1 MQQQQQRYY
10 PLPSDIK
17 NCEDLVRKSLVR
29 IYTELVNAVDSA
41 PAESRDNQ
49 SYLTMVSTS
58 ERCRLLVVELSALLK
73 WTKNMDTLDRCQEMA
88 IFFNQNNAVLQYI
101 RDQLGRVSALLPAF
115 MQPIFPLNSAL
126 SVLENGTYPFLP
138 LVCDSRS
145 LFQSKISMRE
155 GKALIMRILRTRI
168 VTEDIP
174 AFVSNISVEDSE
186 IVCTEE
192 SLFTLYL
199 SVIVGLRSCC
209 DVETPA
215 RLSVDGDSLKAD
227 LQQ

>member
-1 MQQQQQRYY
+1 MVLFELVRILMQQQQQSYY

-17 NCEDLVRKSLVR
+17 NCGDLVRNSLVR

-49 SYLTMVSTS
+49 SYLKMVSTS
-58 ERCRLLVVELSALLK
+58 ERCRFLVVELYALLK
-73 WTKNMDTLDRCQEMA
+73 WTKNIDTLDRCQEMA
-88 IFFNQNNAVLQYI
+88 ISFNQNNDVLQYI
-101 RDQLGRVSALLPAF
+101 RDQLGFLSVSLREC

-126 SVLENGTYPFLP
+126 SVLENGSYPFIS
-138 LVCDSRS
+138 LVCDSRAC
-145 LFQSKISMRE
+145 FQSRISMDE
-155 GKALIMRILRTRI
+155 GKELIMRILRTRI

-199 SVIVGLRSCC
+199 SVIVGLNS
-209 DVETPA
+209 
-215 RLSVDGDSLKAD
+215 
-227 LQQ
+227 

>member
-1 MQQQQQRYY
+1 MQQQQQSYY

-17 NCEDLVRKSLVR
+17 NCGDLVRNSLVR

-49 SYLTMVSTS
+49 SYLKMVSTS
-58 ERCRLLVVELSALLK
+58 ERCRFLVVELYALLK
-73 WTKNMDTLDRCQEMA
+73 WTKNIDTLDRCQEMA
-88 IFFNQNNAVLQYI
+88 ISFNQNNDVLQYI
-101 RDQLGRVSALLPAF
+101 RDQLGFLSVSLREC

-126 SVLENGTYPFLP
+126 SVLENGSYPFIS
-138 LVCDSRS
+138 LVCD
-145 LFQSKISMRE
+145 KE
-155 GKALIMRILRTRI
+155 LIMRILRTRI

-199 SVIVGLRSCC
+199 SVIVGLNS
-209 DVETPA
+209 
-215 RLSVDGDSLKAD
+215 
-227 LQQ
+227 

>member
-1 MQQQQQRYY
+1 MQQQQQSYY

-17 NCEDLVRKSLVR
+17 NCGDLVRNSLVR

-49 SYLTMVSTS
+49 SYLKMVSTS
-58 ERCRLLVVELSALLK
+58 ERCRFLVVELYALLK
-73 WTKNMDTLDRCQEMA
+73 WTKNIDTLDRCQEMA
-88 IFFNQNNAVLQYI
+88 ISFNQNNDVLQYI
-101 RDQLGRVSALLPAF
+101 RDQLGFLSVSLREC

-126 SVLENGTYPFLP
+126 SVL
-138 LVCDSRS
+138 
-145 LFQSKISMRE
+145 
-155 GKALIMRILRTRI
+155 GKELIMRILRTRI

-199 SVIVGLRSCC
+199 SVIVGLNS
-209 DVETPA
+209 
-215 RLSVDGDSLKAD
+215 
-227 LQQ
+227 